1 MSRQDCIDWL
11 ISHGYPVPPRS
22 ACTFCP
28 YRSAAEWRALREDP
42 EDWNEAVAIDRLI
55 LDMPAQERAGLR
67 KGGHLYVN
75 VNRRPLEELAA
86 GGLVDQSDL
95 WAGECEG
102 MCGI

>member
-1 MSRQDCIDWL
+1 M
-11 ISHGYPVPPRS
+11 PPS
-22 ACTFCP
+22 G
-28 YRSAAEWRALREDP
+28 EALRADP

-55 LDMPAQERAGLR
+55 RDMPTQERAGLR
-67 KGGHLYVN
+67 KGGRLYVN

-86 GGLVDQSDL
+86 GGPVDQSDL